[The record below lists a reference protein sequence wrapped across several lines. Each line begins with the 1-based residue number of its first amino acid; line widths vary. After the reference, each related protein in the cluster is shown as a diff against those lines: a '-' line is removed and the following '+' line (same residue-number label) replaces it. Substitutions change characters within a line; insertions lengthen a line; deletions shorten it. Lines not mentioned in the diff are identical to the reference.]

1 MTGELAGAMA
11 RTACG
16 TLADISADLLWLPRR

>member
-16 TLADISADLLWLPRR
+16 TLSDIGEDLIWGSKR